1 MAVFFKQFQA
11 LKMIMMIEMV
21 VFGHINH
28 DDYYVTCEA
37 GGVGDRAGGCLGHW
51 QRGSRQGPYL
61 AGSGMGNLASVGGAV
76 SGLL

>member
-1 MAVFFKQFQA
+1 
-11 LKMIMMIEMV
+11 MIMIIEMV

-28 DDYYVTCEA
+28 DDYYVTCVGYREA

-51 QRGSRQGPYL
+51 QRGSRQGPHL
-61 AGSGMGNLASVGGAV
+61 AGMGNLASVGEAV